1 MAESLRSYP
10 VDLRPDVANRFIAD
24 DSVTSTIR
32 RHREEQFDRIITAH
46 GAGLSRV
53 AASYAASP
61 QEREDLTQEIAL
73 AIWRALPNFRGDSS
87 ERTFVFRIA
96 HNRGLSLV
104 SRRRTELSS
113 EPIEIADPGPDPEAR
128 AEQMQRRER
137 LLAAIRSLPV
147 GFRQVLTLALEG
159 LPHAEIGEV
168 LGIAENN
175 VAVRLSRARSALRA
189 VLGGER

>member
-1 MAESLRSYP
+1 M
-10 VDLRPDVANRFIAD
+10 
-24 DSVTSTIR
+24 
-32 RHREEQFDRIITAH
+32 TAH

-53 AASYAASP
+53 AASYAFSP

-73 AIWRALPNFRGDSS
+73 AIWRALPSFRGDSS

-104 SRRRTELSS
+104 SRRRTEMRT

-128 AEQMQRRER
+128 AHQAQRRQR
-137 LLAAIRSLPV
+137 LLVAIRSLPV

-159 LPHAEIGEV
+159 LPHVEIGDI

-175 VAVRLSRARSALRA
+175 VAVRLSRARNALRA
-189 VLGGER
+189 ILGDKR